1 MDYPYVVH
9 QRTRHG
15 NVPLWV
21 AVNAM
26 TFGQVSRMYGCLK
39 PSVKA
44 AIAKQYEY
52 VNERQLEQMTAVCV
66 LYRNVCAHGERL
78 FDHRVRVDVPDMPP
92 HEGLSLPKKGN
103 QYRYGKRDLFGVV
116 VSLRYLLPEGEFS
129 SFLNGLDSLLL
140 SFSKSCK
147 AVPYEELLCLMG
159 FPINWQKVREV
170 AVR

>member
-1 MDYPYVVH
+1 M
-9 QRTRHG
+9 
-15 NVPLWV
+15 
-21 AVNAM
+21 
-26 TFGQVSRMYGCLK
+26 
-39 PSVKA
+39 
-44 AIAKQYEY
+44 
-52 VNERQLEQMTAVCV
+52 
-66 LYRNVCAHGERL
+66 
-78 FDHRVRVDVPDMPP
+78 RVDVPDMPP

-159 FPINWQKVREV
+159 LPINWQKVREA